1 MRNSVETAGV
11 ASRVDRVLH
20 GKPRGRSARGAPR
33 HTWGSRQGP
42 RQDCARTHARTPQG
56 TLGRTPCSKHRGRH
70 DDQAARNGGG
80 NESLMLQGEPGTS
93 EARRSRLGPH
103 RRVPSSIHPSTDYEK
118 MVGRARHK
126 LTEAGPES
134 PQSAR
139 AAPSKRRRRATGAGE
154 PEMELEPP
162 AQMEK
167 SGPPGQSFLMGGRN
181 LPGGARDFSP
191 RRIRSLN
198 AQNCL
203 QLEAVARSL
212 LVGRFQFLHCILEQL
227 REKMQGLQVHRFSS
241 KTTLGI
247 GEPRGGP
254 NPLCHRGWGRAG
266 SSQDDIQSL
275 ACRNSQF

>member
-1 MRNSVETAGV
+1 
-11 ASRVDRVLH
+11 
-20 GKPRGRSARGAPR
+20 
-33 HTWGSRQGP
+33 
-42 RQDCARTHARTPQG
+42 
-56 TLGRTPCSKHRGRH
+56 
-70 DDQAARNGGG
+70 
-80 NESLMLQGEPGTS
+80 
-93 EARRSRLGPH
+93 
-103 RRVPSSIHPSTDYEK
+103 
-118 MVGRARHK
+118 
-126 LTEAGPES
+126 
-134 PQSAR
+134 
-139 AAPSKRRRRATGAGE
+139 
-154 PEMELEPP
+154 
-162 AQMEK
+162 MEK